1 MTGSAELPQP
11 LVPAE
16 VDLPQSRAQAIARR
30 AVRYF
35 SGDPCPA
42 GHVAAR
48 YTLGGYCVECQRLAT
63 KANKVA
69 AKTKR
74 DTGA

>member
-1 MTGSAELPQP
+1 MTAPTLPPP

-16 VDLPQSRAQAIARR
+16 VDLPRSRAAAIDAG

-35 SGDPCPA
+35 NGEPCPA
-42 GHVAAR
+42 GHFAAR

-63 KANKVA
+63 RSNKADAKSKRGAVA
-69 AKTKR
+69 
-74 DTGA
+74 